1 MGKREEFH
9 SIGRRARDP
18 SGARSHHFA
27 CVVPIEFQVL
37 GLSCPEELFDFDVF
51 LDNPQPFFKFA
62 RNLYYPLGGSAPA
75 RPSDS
80 HKLLALLEERRKLL
94 RVYSQNIDGLEEEAG
109 VSAKKIV
116 YAHGSLQHATCCKC
130 KRKVLSD
137 EIRDD
142 IWNGVVARCRA
153 AIPAQKGKGKGG
165 TAPSGSSSS
174 GGASSTALP
183 ALVASRTSAR
193 KRLREA
199 DEPSQPSA
207 SSSSS
212 SKTGLCGGIMK
223 PGVTFFGEHLN
234 DNVRRCL
241 EVDRDKVDALIV
253 MGTSL
258 SVYVRIVL

>member
-1 MGKREEFH
+1 VKATA
-9 SIGRRARDP
+9 RRLVLDTFD
-18 SGARSHHFA
+18 ARSNL
-27 CVVPIEFQVL
+27 CVTYCPDLVQVL

-130 KRKVLSD
+130 KRKVPSD

-142 IWNGVVARCRA
+142 IWNGEVARCRA
-153 AIPAQKGKGKGG
+153 VAPAPKGRGK
-165 TAPSGSSSS
+165 SGAASSSD
-174 GGASSTALP
+174 GPSSTASP
-183 ALVASRTSAR
+183 VPVVASRSSAR

-199 DEPSQPSA
+199 GEPSQPP
-207 SSSSS
+207 SSSEA
-212 SKTGLCGGIMK
+212 GLCGGIMK

-234 DNVRRCL
+234 DSVRRCL

-258 SVYVRIVL
+258 SVYVSIAPKQN